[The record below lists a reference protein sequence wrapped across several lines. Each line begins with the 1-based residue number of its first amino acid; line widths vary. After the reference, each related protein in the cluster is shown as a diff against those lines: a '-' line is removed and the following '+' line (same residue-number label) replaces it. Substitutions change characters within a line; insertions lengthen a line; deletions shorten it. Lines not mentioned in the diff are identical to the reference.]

1 MTSYFERVVNE
12 STYNQIA
19 RGSEPLEKLNNV
31 SSSAWDDRHLIACHV
46 IVGSRN
52 NKLLPRLKQIPR
64 DDLEDDMRKQIDKFV
79 NGLDEKRQ
87 DQLENEL
94 VHDPEVGTSLAQIWD
109 ALYNL
114 YATESGLPQTSTDSL
129 EKRSCQDNSGE
140 DTDGPRYPKRSRTA
154 VSKPGYVDPGNVFTS
169 SPPRSSQFDPPSSQT
184 EGYVESMSPK
194 GVVLEDYTVRLVFCI
209 LRHILYHCQKPDS
222 SYVEVRERQRA
233 VVSINGREVIAID
246 DGGLCLT
253 SPGRNKTR
261 KSIVLIEAKRRL
273 EVSQDRV
280 VVSDSVLG
288 QMLCEAIAA
297 RISGQEECDDVFII
311 NSTSYYMCF
320 FNFEI
325 SETQLQEITRGKKPV
340 KPIKVNATRWLN
352 VKDARQRQHIARN
365 IERLSGYLKRVSMV

>member
-19 RGSEPLEKLNNV
+19 RGSQPLDELNNV
-31 SSSAWDDRHLIACHV
+31 SSSAWDDRHLTACHV

-64 DDLEDDMRKQIDKFV
+64 DDLEDDMRKQIDNFV
-79 NGLDEKRQ
+79 NGLDEERQ
-87 DQLENEL
+87 NQLENEL

-114 YATESGLPQTSTDSL
+114 DASESGQTSTESL

-169 SPPRSSQFDPPSSQT
+169 SPPRSSQCDPPSSQT
-184 EGYVESMSPK
+184 EGYVESMSPR
-194 GVVLEDYTVRLVFCI
+194 GVVLEDYTVRLAFCI

-233 VVSINGREVIAID
+233 SVSINGREVTAID

-261 KSIVLIEAKRRL
+261 KSIVLLEAKRRL

-297 RISGQEECDDVFII
+297 RASGQEKWNDVFII
-311 NSTSYYMCF
+311 NATSYYMCF
-320 FNFEI
+320 FHFEI
-325 SETQLQEITRGKKPV
+325 SDTQLREITRAERPV
-340 KPIKVNATRWLN
+340 NPIKVNATRWLN

-365 IERLSGYLKRVSMV
+365 IERLSGYLKQVSLM

>member
-12 STYNQIA
+12 STYNQNA
-19 RGSEPLEKLNNV
+19 RGSEPLDELNNV

-46 IVGSRN
+46 IIGSRN
-52 NKLLPRLKQIPR
+52 TKLLPRLKQTPG
-64 DDLEDDMRKQIDKFV
+64 DDLEDDMRNQIDKFV
-79 NGLDEKRQ
+79 NGLDEERQ

-114 YATESGLPQTSTDSL
+114 DASESGQTSTESL

-140 DTDGPRYPKRSRTA
+140 DTDSPRYPKRSRTA
-154 VSKPGYVDPGNVFTS
+154 VKKPGFVDPGNVFSS
-169 SPPRSSQFDPPSSQT
+169 SPPRPSQDVLPSSQT
-184 EGYVESMSPK
+184 EGYVESMSSK

-233 VVSINGREVIAID
+233 VVSINGREVTAID

-253 SPGRNKTR
+253 STGRNKTR

-273 EVSQDRV
+273 EVSHDRV

-297 RISGQEECDDVFII
+297 SASGQEKCDDVFII
-311 NSTSYYMCF
+311 NATSYYMCF
-320 FNFEI
+320 FHFEI
-325 SETQLQEITRGKKPV
+325 SDTQLKEITRGERPV
-340 KPIKVNATRWLN
+340 NPIRVNATRWLN
-352 VKDARQRQHIARN
+352 VKDAPQRQHIARN
-365 IERLSGYLKRVSMV
+365 IEQLAGYVKQVSLM